1 MGEEKNLDS
10 RWRDFRRHPA
20 VQAAAV
26 YIGAGWAIV
35 QAADIFVPNP
45 DVVRWLGVILAVG
58 FLVVVG
64 GGERGS
70 RPPVKLKLKLGKAAR
85 PISAR
90 QSGGDGGTSP
100 TSQRSSWSWSAAPS
114 GGCVR
119 TSWEP
124 WRPMPR

>member
-1 MGEEKNLDS
+1 LVLTLPPETRQTVSFKATSEGRQMGEEKNLDS

-64 GGERGS
+64 GGS
-70 RPPVKLKLKLGKAAR
+70 VALGH
-85 PISAR
+85 P
-90 QSGGDGGTSP
+90 
-100 TSQRSSWSWSAAPS
+100 
-114 GGCVR
+114 
-119 TSWEP
+119 
-124 WRPMPR
+124 